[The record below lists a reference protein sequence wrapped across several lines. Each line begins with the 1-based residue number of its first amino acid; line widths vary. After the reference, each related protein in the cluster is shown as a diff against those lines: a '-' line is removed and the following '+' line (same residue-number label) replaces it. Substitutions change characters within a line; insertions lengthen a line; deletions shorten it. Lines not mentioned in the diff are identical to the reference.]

1 LKEHQGKPLLQ
12 CYQEL
17 SRKFPQGLADVPLLA
32 EEISGKV
39 SGVAEVV
46 AAMEKEI
53 VKPSRL

>member
-17 SRKFPQGLADVPLLA
+17 SGKFPQGLADVPPLP

-39 SGVAEVV
+39 NVVVEVA

-53 VKPSRL
+53 VKHSRL